1 MTVGVRIYP
10 LTLGL
15 HERGFVV
22 ATRSRTPVALTSL
35 AGNQFMKAYRIMT
48 PFWARGEGEGEEKR
62 KKRRGER
69 EGYCRAQ
76 ASSKARHT
84 ITLSRIVGVR
94 IYPLTLAMALAQHLV
109 RWGERRK

>member
-1 MTVGVRIYP
+1 M
-10 LTLGL
+10 
-15 HERGFVV
+15 V

-76 ASSKARHT
+76 ARRVIRRGGVAFAVQPHREVRPESG
-84 ITLSRIVGVR
+84 LVGIVEHIVVNKR
-94 IYPLTLAMALAQHLV
+94 
-109 RWGERRK
+109 

>member
-1 MTVGVRIYP
+1 MACESISYDTSQSQAEKG
-10 LTLGL
+10 
-15 HERGFVV
+15 GFVV

-48 PFWARGEGEGEEKR
+48 PFWARGEGEEEEKR

-76 ASSKARHT
+76 A
-84 ITLSRIVGVR
+84 
-94 IYPLTLAMALAQHLV
+94 
-109 RWGERRK
+109 RRVIRSL